1 MQDNITPVRIG
12 VIGAT
17 GGIGARIAAEAE
29 ARGHSVCVIR
39 RDALDLDYGDLDGL
53 DVLVNAH
60 QAQVGRERDHL
71 EVDRHLIS
79 LLTGTP
85 VRLIVV
91 GSAGH
96 LFTDDSRTAIYW
108 QSRLARGPLRN
119 LARALER
126 AYFLYKISL
135 DLRWTYLAPPVE
147 LVSQGERTGRYR
159 VGGDVI
165 LTDEFGRS
173 RLSHADYAVALV
185 DEIETDAHAGRMYT
199 VAAA

>member
-1 MQDNITPVRIG
+1 MQDNVTPLRIG

-29 ARGHSVCVIR
+29 SRGHSVCVIR
-39 RDALDLDYGDLDGL
+39 RDALDLEYGELDDL

-60 QAQVGRERDHL
+60 QAQPGRERDHL

-79 LLTGTP
+79 LLTGTR
-85 VRLIVV
+85 VRLLVV

-96 LFTDDSRTAIYW
+96 LFTDDSRTATYW
-108 QSRLARGPLRN
+108 QSRMARGPLRN
-119 LARALER
+119 LARSLER

-147 LVSQGERTGRYR
+147 LVSDGERTGRYR
-159 VGGDVI
+159 VGEDVI

-173 RLSHADYAVALV
+173 TLSHADYAVALV
-185 DEIETDAHAGRMYT
+185 DEIETDAHAGRLYT